1 MDKRSRDELLLENEN
16 LLKQIKRLKKETND
30 DLIITAVSV
39 GTQTDI
45 TAAVEKTKH
54 RPVDA
59 KRIAYLDAVNTIQ
72 ECSNNGNIT
81 DFACDYAV
89 DTLAQEYENR
99 KENRNFT
106 TESIDDLREL
116 VMSMADT
123 ITIIEEA
130 GVDIHMYDDAI
141 ISFVETVTNDA
152 PKNSALWFTKQVND
166 FIDKY
171 VSSN

>member
-1 MDKRSRDELLLENEN
+1 MDKRSRDELLLENED

-30 DLIITAVSV
+30 DLIITAVSI

-45 TAAVEKTKH
+45 TDNSKKTKH
-54 RPVDA
+54 KPVDA
-59 KRIAYLDAVNTIQ
+59 NRAAYIDAVNTIQ
-72 ECSNNGNIT
+72 EWSNTGHIT

-89 DTLAQEYENR
+89 DALAEEYENR

-106 TESIDDLREL
+106 PDSIDDLREL

-123 ITIIEEA
+123 ITTIEEA

-141 ISFVETVTNDA
+141 ISFVENVTNDA
-152 PKNSALWFTKQVND
+152 PKNSALWFTKQVDD
-166 FIDKY
+166 FIDKHLY
-171 VSSN
+171 